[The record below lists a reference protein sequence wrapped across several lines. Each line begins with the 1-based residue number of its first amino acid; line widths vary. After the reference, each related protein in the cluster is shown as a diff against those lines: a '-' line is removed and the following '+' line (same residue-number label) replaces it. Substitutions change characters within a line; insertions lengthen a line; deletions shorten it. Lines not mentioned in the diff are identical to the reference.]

1 MKNME
6 NERIRKMKNMEEEDL
21 ARERKEG
28 DMQTESGVKI
38 EFKEENQQVNGN
50 IQQVNGNMTKW
61 WEKNKE
67 NVRARQRKVEK
78 I

>member
-38 EFKEENQQVNGN
+38 EFKEEKQ
-50 IQQVNGNMTKW
+50 
-61 WEKNKE
+61 
-67 NVRARQRKVEK
+67 
-78 I
+78 

>member
-28 DMQTESGVKI
+28 DM
-38 EFKEENQQVNGN
+38 
-50 IQQVNGNMTKW
+50 
-61 WEKNKE
+61 
-67 NVRARQRKVEK
+67 
-78 I
+78 